1 MASNGSTPSPT
12 SRGSSLGLRSLHSCA
27 HGWVEVLLADQIDDA
42 GSLQVI
48 IHVTVERAK
57 TNVMDSSRSDS
68 ISSVNVRTPVA
79 STWLRASA
87 SNTSQCTGAGA
98 PATASRIR
106 PLT

>member
-1 MASNGSTPSPT
+1 M
-12 SRGSSLGLRSLHSCA
+12 SSLGLRSLHRCA

-57 TNVMDSSRSDS
+57 TNVMNSSPGDS

-87 SNTSQCTGAGA
+87 SNTSQCTERGRACDSLA
-98 PATASRIR
+98 NPPLDIVAFAKNSQSSSR
-106 PLT
+106 